1 MFLLY
6 LSPLIYLSFL
16 PYGKPSGMGVLQIG
30 CFAAVRNII
39 IYLALE
45 DECSHSLR

>member
-16 PYGKPSGMGVLQIG
+16 PYGKPSGMGR
-30 CFAAVRNII
+30 FANRLFCHGVQYNN
-39 IYLALE
+39 LS
-45 DECSHSLR
+45 CVGG